1 MMFVFALDMIAP
13 RFSWQFAM
21 IAQEKVPMIILLLV
35 ILFVLAGI
43 VVNSYI
49 FKKNKPAEP
58 PAEETSG
65 EENEQ

>member
-1 MMFVFALDMIAP
+1 MMFVFALDVIAP
-13 RFSWQFAM
+13 SLTREFAK